1 MTAFCATVS
10 HNMLQ
15 TRALALDCSP
25 QTSLT
30 PHHQIRSLPRSLT
43 RQTSNAA
50 FARRRVLQTAATSQ
64 HQTEDL
70 LANPSPA
77 LDDISLAGL
86 RALPADQRQALLF
99 LATSSGVLAT
109 SDVSQASDLQLLAAL
124 SVDRGQV
131 ISFLVNNPFVTLGVA
146 VALYI
151 IVPRILRFAT
161 KYVLLPVSIAGVVYL
176 VITNPN
182 TSLGVA
188 STGFKCE
195 YVAAAASSYSA

>member
-1 MTAFCATVS
+1 MTASCATVS
-10 HNMLQ
+10 PNMLK
-15 TRALALDCSP
+15 TRALAPSCSP

-43 RQTSNAA
+43 RRTSNAA
-50 FARRRVLQTAATSQ
+50 FAKRRVGQTVASSQ
-64 HQTEDL
+64 HQIEDAQVDL
-70 LANPSPA
+70 PPA
-77 LDDISLAGL
+77 LDDTSLAGL
-86 RALPADQRQALLF
+86 RALPANQRQALLF
-99 LATSSGVLAT
+99 VATSSGVLAT

-161 KYVLLPVSIAGVVYL
+161 KYILLPVSIAGLVYL

-195 YVAAAASSYSA
+195 YAAAAASS

>member
-1 MTAFCATVS
+1 M
-10 HNMLQ
+10 
-15 TRALALDCSP
+15 
-25 QTSLT
+25 
-30 PHHQIRSLPRSLT
+30 
-43 RQTSNAA
+43 
-50 FARRRVLQTAATSQ
+50 
-64 HQTEDL
+64 
-70 LANPSPA
+70 
-77 LDDISLAGL
+77 
-86 RALPADQRQALLF
+86 
-99 LATSSGVLAT
+99 
-109 SDVSQASDLQLLAAL
+109 QLLAAL

-161 KYVLLPVSIAGVVYL
+161 KYVLLPISIAGVVYL

-195 YVAAAASSYSA
+195 YAASAAAAAASSYSACYVMVSCIQ

>member
-1 MTAFCATVS
+1 M
-10 HNMLQ
+10 
-15 TRALALDCSP
+15 
-25 QTSLT
+25 
-30 PHHQIRSLPRSLT
+30 
-43 RQTSNAA
+43 AA
-50 FARRRVLQTAATSQ
+50 SSQ
-64 HQTEDL
+64 HQTEVVRADL
-70 LANPSPA
+70 SPS
-77 LDDISLAGL
+77 LDDTSLVSL

-109 SDVSQASDLQLLAAL
+109 SNVSEASDLQLLAAL
-124 SVDRGQV
+124 SVDKGQV

-161 KYVLLPVSIAGVVYL
+161 KYILLPVSIAGLVYL

-182 TSLGVA
+182 TSLGVV

-195 YVAAAASSYSA
+195 YAAAVLHTFHNVALSSAQSHYLYASASLGALPQVIYSVVQMSLNLLSHLLQISQPTQLSLA